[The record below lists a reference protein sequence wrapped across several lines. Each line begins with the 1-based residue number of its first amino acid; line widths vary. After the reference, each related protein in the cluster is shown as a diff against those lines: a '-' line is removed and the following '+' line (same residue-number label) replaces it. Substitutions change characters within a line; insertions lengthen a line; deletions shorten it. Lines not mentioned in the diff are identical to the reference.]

1 MLALKIIGGVLLF
14 LFVLTLFPL
23 RLELGFQQEFS
34 LKLRYLFFA
43 FRLLPGKEKEPEK
56 EKQEEEEPKEE
67 TEKKF
72 DLKKSLKR
80 HGFSGFLK
88 TLFELIQVAAHST
101 KGVLSHL
108 KIKVF
113 DLYLCLAGA
122 EDAAEAAIRYG
133 QLSGAVYSACG
144 LLFGLTGC
152 RKKAVTV
159 DLDYKAEEDQ
169 VDFSARLSILPLFLL
184 KEGVSLL
191 IHGLPPALR
200 LLRGGSDKNQKRKV
214 TGNE

>member
-14 LFVLTLFPL
+14 LLALTLLPL
-23 RLELGFQQEFS
+23 RMELGFQTEFS
-34 LKLRYLFFA
+34 LTLRYLFLS
-43 FRLLPGKEKEPEK
+43 FRLLPGKEKEPEE
-56 EKQEEEEPKEE
+56 EKREEQKKE

-80 HGFSGFLK
+80 QGFFGFLE
-88 TLFELIQVAAHST
+88 TLFELVEVTVNSV

-108 KIKVF
+108 KLKTF

-122 EDAAEAAIRYG
+122 EDAAEAAIQYG

-152 RKKAVTV
+152 KRKAVSV
-159 DLDYKAEEDQ
+159 DLDYEAEENR
-169 VDFSARLSILPLFLL
+169 VDCSAKFSILPLFLL
-184 KEGVSLL
+184 KEGISLL
-191 IHGLPPALR
+191 IHGLPPVR
-200 LLRGGSDKNQKRKV
+200 KLLSGGSVKKHNRKV